1 MRSLATSDGA
11 DRYPLDAV
19 VAVAE
24 VVPLGT
30 LRLGISRLIGRTR
43 THVRCTRLVEA
54 SDKLP
59 PAPAASLPLPL
70 QTGLLPVAFADTD
83 LDSRNR
89 RSTRPRH
96 TGWSVR
102 RKGLADWNQCDR
114 VSDGGVSGTRRATI
128 GCDSC
133 RTRMSIQYL
142 SAIAAATFCFM
153 SGISSTFTL
162 SNSLSA
168 TFNFT

>member
-1 MRSLATSDGA
+1 VRERAGDTTGGGRVINQPHRALIESRIVSPGEREPAHSKRFPKPGCPSPSSCGDGQF
-11 DRYPLDAV
+11 RQQIWY
-19 VAVAE
+19 
-24 VVPLGT
+24 
-30 LRLGISRLIGRTR
+30 R
-43 THVRCTRLVEA
+43 
-54 SDKLP
+54 
-59 PAPAASLPLPL
+59 
-70 QTGLLPVAFADTD
+70 
-83 LDSRNR
+83 
-89 RSTRPRH
+89 
-96 TGWSVR
+96 
-102 RKGLADWNQCDR
+102 NQCDG